1 MKTWPVTNLKEKTMA
16 AHPPFEMTTTRCI
29 LKKPGRENAADLFA
43 VYGDSETMKYM
54 QTAAMKSAKDCAEL
68 IDNWNL
74 QFSGGNSFRW
84 GVFLKEN
91 RSCMIGTAALH
102 YWSRENR
109 RVELG
114 ADLHRD
120 YHSRGIITEVT
131 ARLIDCAFDTLG
143 VNRIELRCHPE
154 NKGSVAVAGKLG
166 FSFEGILRQYI
177 FVPGKGLV
185 DEAVYSL
192 LSDER

>member
-1 MKTWPVTNLKEKTMA
+1 MTES
-16 AHPPFEMTTTRCI
+16 PPGELTTSRC
-29 LKKPGRENAADLFA
+29 LLRVPALENARDLFEI
-43 VYGDSETMKYM
+43 YGDHETMTYM
-54 QTAAMKSAKDCAEL
+54 QAPPADSVVRCEEL
-68 IDNWNL
+68 IEKWQS
-74 QFSGGNSFRW
+74 QFKGGTSFRW
-84 GVFLKEN
+84 GIFLRE
-91 RSCMIGTAALH
+91 SPSVMIGTAALH
-102 YWSRENR
+102 YWSPENR

-120 YHSRGIITEVT
+120 YHSRGIVTEVT
-131 ARLIDCAFDTLG
+131 SSLIEIAFHTMG

-154 NKGSVAVAGKLG
+154 NTGSIVIAKKLG
-166 FSFEGILRQYI
+166 FSYEGTLRQYV